1 MNFPADMLPMYTASM
16 SSERS
21 FASWIAFRP
30 ASIPRSRKE
39 RSHSSPNSVSPTPT
53 TATPR
58 TASALPHQDLA
69 TILRVRRVLDEH
81 VVLDLR
87 LDRRRRIPPDASD
100 LVRHRDVEAVGA
112 GAAPISDGEDAVA
125 RFRLVQDGAEADH
138 DRAAVRVPD
147 LPHAQARVDLRVLE
161 PQLLRRADRELPVR
175 LVEHGVVVVLRGRA
189 RPLEEDLRAGDHVLE
204 VRRLAGESAAMT
216 RVPLALSPPEVRGVG
231 RVRHRVVDVR
241 DRSVRADQEGRA
253 ARGRAVL
260 ERIARRALARVRADR
275 QAVLHHL
282 REGESHRGLHG
293 GVPALHANS
302 KSAAV
307 MTGAEPI
314 ASATI
319 V

>member
-39 RSHSSPNSVSPTPT
+39 RSHSSPNSVSPTPM
-53 TATPR
+53 TATLR

-69 TILRVRRVLDEH
+69 AVLRVRRVLDEH

-87 LDRRRRIPPDASD
+87 LDRGRRIAPDASN
-100 LVRHRDVEAVGA
+100 LVRHRDVEPVGA
-112 GAAPISDGEDAVA
+112 GAAPIPDGEDPVA
-125 RFRLVQDGAEADH
+125 GFRLVQDGAQPDH

-147 LPHAQARVDLRVLE
+147 LPHAQARVDLWILE
-161 PQLLRRADRELPVR
+161 AELLRRADRELPVR

-189 RPLEEDLRAGDHVLE
+189 GPPEEELRAGDHVLE
-204 VRRLAGESAAMT
+204 VRRLAGEAAAMT

-241 DRSVRADQEGRA
+241 DRSVPIRKAAPPADALYSSASPGAPWLVSEPTARPYFIIFERVSPIVVCMA
-253 ARGRAVL
+253 A
-260 ERIARRALARVRADR
+260 
-275 QAVLHHL
+275 
-282 REGESHRGLHG
+282 
-293 GVPALHANS
+293 VPALHANS

-307 MTGAEPI
+307 MTAYG
-314 ASATI
+314 
-319 V
+319 